1 MCWAK
6 NQVSFVANW
15 TLIFSRRTPEFCFL
29 FTELNQT
36 HCFKPDYGAYSR
48 NLNIYI
54 FSQRSFPL
62 RAAALESLKTR
73 CCTIK
78 LIGLFLFTHF
88 RKFPPALALEFM
100 QRIQFNSL
108 WTP

>member
-6 NQVSFVANW
+6 IQVSFVAKW
-15 TLIFSRRTPEFCFL
+15 TLIFSRRTPEFCFR

-54 FSQRSFPL
+54 FSQRSIPL
-62 RAAALESLKTR
+62 RAGALESLKTR

-78 LIGLFLFTHF
+78 LNGPFFSYSFSEVSSCTCPRVYAKDPI
-88 RKFPPALALEFM
+88 
-100 QRIQFNSL
+100 
-108 WTP
+108 